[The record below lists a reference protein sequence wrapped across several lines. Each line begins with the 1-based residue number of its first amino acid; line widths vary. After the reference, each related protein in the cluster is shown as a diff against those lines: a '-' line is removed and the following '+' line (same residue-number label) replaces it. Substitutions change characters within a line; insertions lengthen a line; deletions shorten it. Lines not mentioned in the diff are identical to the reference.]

1 MVMSANV
8 LIALNGLR
16 WEPIRRLAHWLIWR
30 PARLVALMIVAGL
43 EYRLRRRTHRVLS
56 AMDDRL
62 LADIGLHRREIDAA
76 IRERG
81 RERPPRYDA
90 MI

>member
-1 MVMSANV
+1 
-8 LIALNGLR
+8 
-16 WEPIRRLAHWLIWR
+16 
-30 PARLVALMIVAGL
+30 
-43 EYRLRRRTHRVLS
+43 
-56 AMDDRL
+56 MDDRL

>member
-1 MVMSANV
+1 MSANV
-8 LIALNGLR
+8 LIALSGLR
-16 WEPIRRLAHWLIWR
+16 SEPIRRLAHWLIWR
-30 PARLVALMIVAGL
+30 PARIIALVIVAGH

-56 AMDDRL
+56 AMDDRM

-76 IRERG
+76 IRGSGPERL
-81 RERPPRYDA
+81 PRYDA